1 MLKSIDRLQPTRDI
15 RVEDSAGTQLN
26 PDPDDSPRLVR
37 ETLGVAASRAPRAWL
52 FGADAQGDTGRR
64 DGRV

>member
-1 MLKSIDRLQPTRDI
+1 MLKGIGRLQPTRDV
-15 RVEDSAGTQLN
+15 RVEGPAGTQLN

-37 ETLGVAASRAPRAWL
+37 EALGVAASRAPRTWL